1 MGYYKIEIVARP
13 VPKARPRLGANGRMY
28 TPKETKE
35 FEELVGWCTRSVV
48 KKPVEK
54 PVKVNIDVFTK
65 SRADIDNIAKAI
77 LDGLNGVAFLDD
89 RQVVELRIRKLPPV
103 DCEKIVISI
112 KETRSVQ
119 KCKNSG

>member
-1 MGYYKIEIVARP
+1 MACFKIEIPTKP

-28 TPKETKE
+28 TPGETKE
-35 FEELVGWCTRSVV
+35 FEELIGWCTRSVV

-54 PVKVNIDVFTK
+54 PVKVNIDVYSKT
-65 SRADIDNIAKAI
+65 RADIDNIAKAI

-89 RQVVELRIRKLPPV
+89 RQVVDLRIRKLLPV

-112 KETRSVQ
+112 REARS
-119 KCKNSG
+119 C